1 MIEALA
7 SRVDLELITIYLK
20 RKMKQY
26 SIISGGN
33 ATEETNLKVLNH
45 MESGRNDVGQNG
57 REEKARTI
65 GQRKR

>member
-1 MIEALA
+1 
-7 SRVDLELITIYLK
+7 
-20 RKMKQY
+20 MKQY